1 MAVYVYSQPLYR
13 YLRGDDGNALAF
25 ATRKGAEA
33 FLKAHNYPLDDV
45 IFEEEE

>member
-1 MAVYVYSQPLYR
+1 MAVYAKSKTHER
-13 YLRGDDGNALAF
+13 YLCGNDNVALKF